1 MVTGKS
7 TSCEVCGRSIPVRA
21 ITVCERMFHFGA
33 RICDPCAEKQQAEA
47 RDKEPTRWERL
58 CPAVYQE
65 TNLGRLSG
73 DLVSKGYND
82 HWLREVM
89 EWQYGA
95 RGLVITGPT
104 GVGKSRAVWRLL
116 QRLLDEER
124 RSVTVIDTMQLRS
137 ALQARGAS
145 PEEYV
150 RRLLR
155 PDVVYWDDLGQIRV
169 TGAVSEMLLYL
180 VEQRC
185 AAGKPFLVTT
195 QYSGKQLTAQ
205 FERAEL
211 GEAVAR
217 RLNEFCRVVRVA
229 GAAAQHQDPRLTSA
243 NGKAVR

>member
-1 MVTGKS
+1 M
-7 TSCEVCGRSIPVRA
+7 
-21 ITVCERMFHFGA
+21 
-33 RICDPCAEKQQAEA
+33 
-47 RDKEPTRWERL
+47 
-58 CPAVYQE
+58 
-65 TNLGRLSG
+65 
-73 DLVSKGYND
+73 
-82 HWLREVM
+82 
-89 EWQYGA
+89 
-95 RGLVITGPT
+95 T
-104 GVGKSRAVWRLL
+104 GV
-116 QRLLDEER
+116 
-124 RSVTVIDTMQLRS
+124 DTMQLRS

-180 VEQRC
+180 IEQRC

-217 RLNEFCRVVRVA
+217 RLNEFCRVVRVTR
-229 GAAAQHQDPRLTSA
+229 GEEQDQNSRLSSA